1 MNRRL
6 SPLFLKEDA
15 TGQALF
21 ASRTYRPGE
30 IVVDFVEVEW
40 RPKRDR
46 YTVEHPSGLH
56 LYDQVLASVS
66 HSCDP
71 NCQIDLQGRVLVA
84 LKTIA
89 AGEPISFDYQTT
101 ERRFAHPFDCLC
113 GFSGCRGRIG

>member
-1 MNRRL
+1 MNRPL

-15 TGQALF
+15 TGQALY
-21 ASRTYRPGE
+21 AARTYRPGE
-30 IVVDFVEVEW
+30 IVVDFVEVDW

-56 LYDQVLASVS
+56 LHHPVLASVS

-71 NCQIDLQGRVLVA
+71 NCQIDLNGRVLVA

-89 AGEPISFDYQTT
+89 AGEAISFDYQTT
-101 ERRFAHPFDCLC
+101 ERRFAYPFDCLC